1 MPGETEQQRK
11 LRMCTLPRHERRTG
25 NSARQPP
32 SNATVGSC
40 RLRLCSVIG
49 TSDIAAPADDMD
61 QSGELDRVEEHIAK
75 YDTNKDGTFS
85 VAEVK
90 AIVEELEKE
99 EQQTKALKKVPAPAP
114 APADAADP

>member
-1 MPGETEQQRK
+1 
-11 LRMCTLPRHERRTG
+11 
-25 NSARQPP
+25 
-32 SNATVGSC
+32 
-40 RLRLCSVIG
+40 
-49 TSDIAAPADDMD
+49 MD
-61 QSGELDRVEEHIAK
+61 QSGVLDRVEEHIAK

-99 EQQTKALKKVPAPAP
+99 EQQTKASKKVPAPAPAP